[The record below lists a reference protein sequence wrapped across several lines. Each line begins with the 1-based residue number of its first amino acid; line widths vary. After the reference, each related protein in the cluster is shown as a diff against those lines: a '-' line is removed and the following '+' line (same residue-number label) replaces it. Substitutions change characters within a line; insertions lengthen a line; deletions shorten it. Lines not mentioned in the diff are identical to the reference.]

1 MARVLVVD
9 DDQDVQ
15 LVLGRYLERDG
26 HEVASALTAQAALAH
41 LVSPGSIDIAIL
53 DLTLPDMDG
62 LQVLSR
68 IRASKPDLPVLVL
81 TARGDEGDRIL
92 GLGLGADDY
101 VVKPFSP
108 RELCLRIAALLR
120 RARGTGP
127 TDDGPIRFGSIEM
140 RVTEHRVALDG
151 HDIELTPKEFDLLHM
166 FLRNPRR
173 VLSKSAI
180 LSALWPEGY
189 VSDHVIDVHLASLRR
204 KLGGALEIATVRG
217 IGYRL
222 GGGA

>member
-1 MARVLVVD
+1 MAQVLVVD

-15 LVLGRYLERDG
+15 LVLARYLERDG
-26 HEVASALTAQAALAH
+26 HTVTSALTAQEALAS
-41 LVSPGSIDIAIL
+41 LGTAGGVGAAIL

-68 IRASKPDLPVLVL
+68 IRASLPELPVLVL

-108 RELCLRIAALLR
+108 REVCLRIAGLLR
-120 RARGTGP
+120 RTRNAAAG
-127 TDDGPIRFGSIEM
+127 DENPIRFGSIELRM
-140 RVTEHRVALDG
+140 AEHRVIVG
-151 HDIELTPKEFDLLHM
+151 GQDIELTPKEFELLHM
-166 FLRNPRR
+166 FLRNPRH

-189 VSDHVIDVHLASLRR
+189 VSDHVVDVHLASLRR
-204 KLGGALEIATVRG
+204 KLRGVLEVTNVRG
-217 IGYRL
+217 VGYRL
-222 GGGA
+222 SGGA